1 MQGAIRNRGIPTGR
15 IELPMYQAGPLQVTP
30 GREPN
35 RHTHTHNLIPGQFGT
50 GSLEPSMQQRSPFN
64 KWSMHTLAC
73 SNSMHV

>member
-35 RHTHTHNLIPGQFGT
+35 RHTHTIW
-50 GSLEPSMQQRSPFN
+50 SLAS
-64 KWSMHTLAC
+64 LAQGPLSQAC
-73 SNSMHV
+73 NRDPPLTNEACTP